1 MKVSSC
7 RREHRGAGAGLNR
20 VTRTPWGLVG
30 LLVAAG
36 IVAAFHVGKVPPS
49 IPSIREELGASLGQA
64 GWLLSIVNLITA
76 LGGMAIAMTADR
88 FGHRRL
94 VLLGTALSVA
104 ASGLGAFAGSV
115 DALLVGRFFEGL
127 GFIAVVVAIPTLLL
141 RIARPADQRLAMTL
155 WTVYMPAGAGSMML
169 IAAVVLPGTS
179 WRIAWL
185 VAAAASALMLAALL
199 LRALPRREL
208 DALPVKRRPV
218 LHEMAEVASTGGPLA
233 IALCF
238 GAYACCWYAVI
249 GFLPT
254 LQVDYLGFS
263 TSTAAVVTAAVTI
276 VNVGGNLGAGWLMR
290 HGLPRVV
297 LIVGASASMA
307 LCAAGI
313 FVDGVPDLL
322 RLVLAGVY
330 SAVIGVVPAALFTA
344 LPVHTPRPELVGAST
359 GLLMQGSNIGGLLGP
374 PITGALVVAGGWPAA
389 AWLTSVALG
398 IAAAAGLFLHWR
410 ERRRLGA

>member
-1 MKVSSC
+1 M
-7 RREHRGAGAGLNR
+7 
-20 VTRTPWGLVG
+20 
-30 LLVAAG
+30 
-36 IVAAFHVGKVPPS
+36 
-49 IPSIREELGASLGQA
+49 
-64 GWLLSIVNLITA
+64 
-76 LGGMAIAMTADR
+76 
-88 FGHRRL
+88 
-94 VLLGTALSVA
+94 
-104 ASGLGAFAGSV
+104 
-115 DALLVGRFFEGL
+115 
-127 GFIAVVVAIPTLLL
+127 VAIPTLVL

-199 LRALPRREL
+199 LRALPRHEL
-208 DALPVKRRPV
+208 EPLPVKRKPV
-218 LHEMAEVASTGGPLA
+218 PHEMAEVASSGGPLA

-238 GAYACCWYAVI
+238 GAYSCCWYTVI

-254 LQVDYLGFS
+254 LQVDHLGFS
-263 TSTAAVVTAAVTI
+263 TSTAAIVTAVVTI
-276 VNVGGNLGAGWLMR
+276 VNVGGNLAAGWLMR

-297 LIVGASASMA
+297 LIVGAAASMA
-307 LCAAGI
+307 FCAAGI
-313 FVDGVPDLL
+313 FIDGVPDLL

-344 LPVHTPRPELVGAST
+344 LPVHAPRPELVGAST
-359 GLLMQGSNIGGLLGP
+359 GLLLQGSNIGSLLGP

>member
-1 MKVSSC
+1 MKVSSWG
-7 RREHRGAGAGLNR
+7 RERRGASAGLNR
-20 VTRTPWGLVG
+20 ATRTPWGLVG

-49 IPSIREELGASLGQA
+49 IPSIRAELGASLGQA

-76 LGGMAIAMTADR
+76 LGGMAIALTADR

-94 VLLGTALSVA
+94 VLLGTALSVI

-141 RIARPADQRLAMTL
+141 RVARPADQRLAMTL

-185 VAAAASALMLAALL
+185 VAAAASALMLTALL
-199 LRALPRREL
+199 LRALPRHEL
-208 DALPVKRRPV
+208 DAFPVKRKPV

-238 GAYACCWYAVI
+238 GAYSCCWYTVI

-254 LQVDYLGFS
+254 LQVDHLGFS
-263 TSTAAVVTAAVTI
+263 TSTAAIVTAAVTI
-276 VNVGGNLGAGWLMR
+276 VNVAGNLAAGWLMR

-297 LIVGASASMA
+297 LIVGATTSMA